1 MGDQGPW
8 THLVMTVITVA
19 GVLVI
24 MWMEAPEWQ
33 RETIKRAARAR
44 ARKCAAR
51 LAARSGHRAMGDEL
65 NGRRAEAEAG
75 YGFTYRVARLRD
87 ALT

>member
-33 RETIKRAARAR
+33 RETIKRAARVRVRSLAG
-44 ARKCAAR
+44 R

-65 NGRRAEAEAG
+65 DGRTAEAEAG
-75 YGFTYRVARLRD
+75 YGFTYRVSKLRD
-87 ALT
+87 RL

>member
-19 GVLVI
+19 GVAVI

-33 RETIKRAARAR
+33 REAIKRQVRLKARSAVT
-44 ARKCAAR
+44 R
-51 LAARSGHRAMGDEL
+51 LAAASGHRAMGDEL
-65 NGRRAEAEAG
+65 AGRKAEADAG
-75 YGFTYRVARLRD
+75 YGFTYRISRARDRL
-87 ALT
+87 